1 MIARRHHRQRVRT
14 LLRQFPV
21 VAILGARQVGKTTLA
36 RQLAATQRGP
46 VTVFDLESAEDLAL
60 PADPLL
66 ALRPLRGLV
75 VVDEVQRRPDLFP
88 TLRVLA
94 DEPGSRRRFLL
105 LGSAAPDFLRQTSET
120 LAGRIAF
127 HELGGFGLD
136 EISARAWPRLWLRG
150 SFPRAYLA
158 RTDAESL
165 AWRRELIRTYLE
177 RDVPLLGLRLP
188 ATTLRRFWTMLAHYH
203 GQVWNSSEFAR
214 AFGVAH
220 TTVQRYLDVLAGTF
234 MVRQLPA
241 WHENLAKRQVKA
253 PKVYV
258 RDSGLLHA
266 LLGLGSERQLT
277 SHPKVGAS
285 WEGFAVE
292 ATIARLG
299 ALPEECFFWATHG
312 GAELDLLVVRGPTR
326 LGFEFKRTSTP
337 ALTRSMLTALDDL
350 QLAHLHVVHAGE
362 RSFPLHERV
371 RAASVRDLRT
381 ELQSLRSL

>member
-1 MIARRHHRQRVRT
+1 
-14 LLRQFPV
+14 
-21 VAILGARQVGKTTLA
+21 
-36 RQLAATQRGP
+36 
-46 VTVFDLESAEDLAL
+46 
-60 PADPLL
+60 
-66 ALRPLRGLV
+66 
-75 VVDEVQRRPDLFP
+75 
-88 TLRVLA
+88 
-94 DEPGSRRRFLL
+94 
-105 LGSAAPDFLRQTSET
+105 
-120 LAGRIAF
+120 
-127 HELGGFGLD
+127 
-136 EISARAWPRLWLRG
+136 
-150 SFPRAYLA
+150 
-158 RTDAESL
+158 
-165 AWRRELIRTYLE
+165 
-177 RDVPLLGLRLP
+177 
-188 ATTLRRFWTMLAHYH
+188 
-203 GQVWNSSEFAR
+203 
-214 AFGVAH
+214 VAH